1 MRWGIVALLGVSAAA
16 IVAADAV
23 NPEVDPVGEMVSR
36 YVNFTAGWLI
46 TVALLGIG
54 VASAGVTWLVRA
66 GVGRIALGCW
76 AAGVLVAGVFPA
88 DPPGRWDQA
97 STSDMLHGAA
107 AWTAFA
113 VFPVAA
119 VLLGRTRALR
129 GLAVVSAMTTVVLA
143 VFMIDVMDGP
153 SMPGIGA
160 AERVLILV
168 NLVWLAIAAVRV
180 ERGQDDDRS
189 GRADPAGAAVR

>member
-16 IVAADAV
+16 IVVADAI
-23 NPEVDPVGEMVSR
+23 NPEVDPAGEMVSR

-66 GVGRIALGCW
+66 GAGRIALGCW
-76 AAGVLVAGVFPA
+76 AVGVLVAGVFPA
-88 DPPGRWDQA
+88 DPPGQWDRA
-97 STSDMLHGAA
+97 STSDMVHGAA

-129 GLAVVSAMTTVVLA
+129 WLAVVSAVTTVVFA

-153 SMPGIGA
+153 SMAGIGA
-160 AERVLILV
+160 VERALILV
-168 NLVWLAIAAVRV
+168 NLVWLAIAAVRG
-180 ERGQDDDRS
+180 ERGRNDDRS